1 MHAATALLSATWFDG
16 RSPVAQDVELQWTGT
31 ELLLHH
37 RASGATRHYAAREVH
52 WPERTRHGQRQVLL
66 PDGGV
71 IHLPDAAAWD
81 DWARQLGQGQSLAV
95 RWALSWRSSLAALVL
110 LLALMA
116 LAWHSGI
123 PWAAQRVADWVPAS
137 WEARFGESVMDE
149 LRDQGWLQD
158 SRLPA
163 PQRQRIDAAVKRLLA
178 AVPAD
183 WALPPVQVHLH
194 RAPAWLG
201 PNAFALPGGQIVVTD
216 ALVELLDRG
225 DGPVD
230 EALLGVI
237 AHEIGHV
244 RHRHGLRMV
253 VQASLVSALASVVL
267 GDTTGWLATVPAV
280 LGQQAYSRDF
290 EREAD
295 DESIRVLRA
304 NRLSPAVMA
313 VLFERLREAQQ
324 KDADDDEGRPFAL
337 PIAIASHPSD
347 EERIARF
354 RDAQ

>member
-244 RHRHGLRMV
+244 RHRHGLRMLTES
-253 VQASLVSALASVVL
+253 AAAGTLMAWWIGDYSSLLAGAPTALMHAE
-267 GDTTGWLATVPAV
+267 
-280 LGQQAYSRDF
+280 YSREH

-295 DESIRVLRA
+295 TEALVLMHAARLDPRAMVRFFAALKKVAPERDGDDPWFGLSTHPADSERVRFFEEGARRRA
-304 NRLSPAVMA
+304 P
-313 VLFERLREAQQ
+313 
-324 KDADDDEGRPFAL
+324 
-337 PIAIASHPSD
+337 
-347 EERIARF
+347 
-354 RDAQ
+354 